1 MASPPPTLTT
11 QRACLGCQKVM
22 RTAPPTTS
30 TTKMAWPLNTT
41 ATATSK
47 WNTTSPR
54 KQAGACNLCSPAKT
68 GNTFTTNWTTAT
80 RLFASSTQ
88 AAISTGKPTTTTSA
102 TPPSANL
109 ITRKLSIIYVY
120 QDNTPMQKVATTTTS
135 IVTMHLN

>member
-54 KQAGACNLCSPAKT
+54 KQAGVCNPCSPANMGSIT
-68 GNTFTTNWTTAT
+68 ITNWTTAM
-80 RLFASSTQ
+80 RLLVSLMQVATS
-88 AAISTGKPTTTTSA
+88 IGKPITTTSA
-102 TPPSANL
+102 TPQSAHL
-109 ITRKLSIIYVY
+109 ITRKLLTTCAY
-120 QDNTPMQKVATTTTS
+120 QGNTPMQKVATTTT
-135 IVTMHLN
+135 